1 MLLRAQRLES
11 LGTLAGGIAHDLNN
25 ILAPILMSIEL
36 LREDETRPDRLD
48 LLATVASSAERG
60 ADMVRQVLSFA
71 RGVPG
76 TKTATD
82 LRHVGRDVGRIL
94 RDTFPKNIEI
104 ELRFAEALWPLAA
117 DATQMH
123 QVLMNLCVNARDAMP
138 HGGKLELRIDNVMVD
153 QDYADVTPSS
163 SPGPHVLIEVTDS
176 GVGILPEHQARLFE
190 PFFTTKEV
198 GSGSGSGLGLPT
210 VHTIVRGHGGFIT
223 VYSEAG
229 KGATF
234 RVYLPAIAESAVAEK
249 MEIDQRALPRGHGEG
264 VLVVDDEPNVREMV
278 RRILER
284 FGYHVHLAAN
294 GAEAVALY
302 AQLHSEIAVVLTD
315 MSMPVMDGPATIL
328 ALRALDPAVRIIGT
342 SGLAANGQAAKA
354 MQAGVRHF
362 VPKPYTAETLL
373 RVLRQALD
381 DVESG

>member
-1 MLLRAQRLES
+1 
-11 LGTLAGGIAHDLNN
+11 
-25 ILAPILMSIEL
+25 MSIEL
-36 LREDETRPDRLD
+36 LREGETRPDRLD

-60 ADMVRQVLSFA
+60 ADMVRQVLTFA
-71 RGVPG
+71 RGMPG
-76 TKTATD
+76 TKARMD
-82 LRHVGRDVGRIL
+82 LRDVGRDVARIL

-104 ELRFAEALWPLAA
+104 ELRFAEALRPIAA

-138 HGGKLELRIDNVMVD
+138 SGGTLRLAIDDVLID
-153 QDYADVTPSS
+153 EDYAEITPGC
-163 SPGPHVLIEVTDS
+163 SPGPHVLLEVSDS
-176 GVGILPEHQARLFE
+176 GIGILPEHQARLFE

-198 GSGSGSGLGLPT
+198 SHGSGSGLGLPT

-223 VYSEAG
+223 VYSEVG

-234 RVYLPAIAESAVAEK
+234 RVYLPATAESAAAERVTV
-249 MEIDQRALPRGHGEG
+249 DPRSLPRGQGEC
-264 VLVVDDEPNVREMV
+264 VLVVDDEPNVREIV

-284 FGYHVHLAAN
+284 FGYHVRLAAN

-302 AQLHSEIAVVLTD
+302 AQFRSEIAIVLTD

-328 ALRALDPAVRIIGT
+328 ALRALDPGVRIIGT
-342 SGLAANGQAAKA
+342 SGLTANGQAAKA

-373 RVLRQALD
+373 QVLRQALD